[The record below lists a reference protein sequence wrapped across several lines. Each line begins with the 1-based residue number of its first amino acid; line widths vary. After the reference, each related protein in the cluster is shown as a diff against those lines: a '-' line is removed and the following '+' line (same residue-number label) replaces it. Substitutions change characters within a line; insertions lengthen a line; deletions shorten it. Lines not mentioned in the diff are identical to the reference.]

1 MRIREIE
8 ERDNGII
15 EQIIKHSLEAFGLDI
30 PGTAYF
36 DPQLS
41 ALTQFYASEKNAAY
55 WVAVNERDE
64 VVGGIGIAPFD
75 ASKGICELQKLY
87 ISPAAQGMGLSRQ
100 LVETA
105 LTFAAKHYTYCYLE
119 TMEKLEVANALYEKL
134 GFDSLESP
142 LAGSD
147 HSTMDRW
154 FLKRLGRE
162 IKC

>member
-8 ERDNGII
+8 ERDNRTI
-15 EQIIKHSLEAFGLDI
+15 ELIIKRSLESFGLDM
-30 PGTAYF
+30 PGTAYY

-41 ALTQFYASEKNAAY
+41 ALAQFYTSEKNAAY

-75 ASKGICELQKLY
+75 ADKGICELQKLY
-87 ISPAAQGMGLSRQ
+87 IAPVAQGIGLSRQ

-119 TMEKLEVANALYEKL
+119 TMEKLKVANALYEK
-134 GFDSLESP
+134 
-142 LAGSD
+142 
-147 HSTMDRW
+147 TRV
-154 FLKRLGRE
+154 
-162 IKC
+162 

>member
-75 ASKGICELQKLY
+75 VSKGICELQKLY

-105 LTFAAKHYTYCYLE
+105 LTFAAKHYTDCYLE
-119 TMEKLEVANALYEKL
+119 TMKKLEVANALYEKF

-142 LAGSD
+142 LVGSE

-154 FLKRLGRE
+154 FLKRLGGE

>member
-8 ERDNGII
+8 ERDNRTI
-15 EQIIKHSLEAFGLDI
+15 EQIIKRSLESFGLDI
-30 PGTAYF
+30 PGTAYY

-41 ALTQFYASEKNAAY
+41 ALAQFYASEKNAAY
-55 WVAVNERDE
+55 WVAVNEQDE
-64 VVGGIGIAPFD
+64 VIGGIGIAPFD
-75 ASKGICELQKLY
+75 VDKGICELQKLY
-87 ISPAAQGMGLSRQ
+87 IAPLAQGIGLSRQ

-147 HSTMDRW
+147 HGTMDRW
-154 FLKRLGRE
+154 FLKKLA
-162 IKC
+162 